1 MEAVDHYQ
9 VEIWDLKRTANYG
22 SKHYN
27 QRPLKIES
35 VDLQRDDR
43 TLMIEMPD
51 IQPTWGMEIR
61 CTLKGLG
68 ETEPVER
75 IIHHSIHRLGNGLF

>member
-1 MEAVDHYQ
+1 M
-9 VEIWDLKRTANYG
+9 L
-22 SKHYN
+22 
-27 QRPLKIES
+27 
-35 VDLQRDDR
+35 
-43 TLMIEMPD
+43 EMPD